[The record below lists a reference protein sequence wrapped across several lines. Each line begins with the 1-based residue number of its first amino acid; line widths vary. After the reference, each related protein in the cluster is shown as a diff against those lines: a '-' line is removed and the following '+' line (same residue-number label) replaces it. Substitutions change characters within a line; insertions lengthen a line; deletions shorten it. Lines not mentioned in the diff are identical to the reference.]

1 LRRHADA
8 NLAMMLSSLRLFQF
22 RNFANQEI
30 TMRPGLC
37 FFVGRNG
44 QGKTN
49 LLESVFMLS
58 RGESFRP
65 AQHDHFLRNSDP
77 DQFSSERARVV
88 GGFQTPLG
96 KQTLTLDFSE
106 GRRSINLD
114 GKRTGFSTTSAL
126 FPVVLFSPESL
137 AAIKEGPDQRRQLI
151 DSVLTT
157 RSERDSKLLREFTKT
172 LRARNI
178 LLKQISGGDARV
190 TTRDSLESLT
200 TVFLLLATQVTEARL
215 NVLREL
221 APEMRR
227 SASRIF
233 GGAPRLPLINSADGF
248 ASEELN
254 VRFAYEISGSDA
266 LDWSANQIFD
276 ALSQRRTELE
286 RREIEYGASL
296 VGPQK
301 HDLRVMFNDNDSR
314 FYCSQGQQRALI
326 LAFKIAQIN
335 VHHSTL
341 GRYPILLLDDVMSEL
356 DADKRSRLME
366 YLEQTN
372 AQVLITATDLT
383 WSQKFSHERN
393 AVFTVENGS
402 VTLAAS
408 SAVRAVGVSNMLEDA
423 AT

>member
-1 LRRHADA
+1 
-8 NLAMMLSSLRLFQF
+8 MMLSSLRLFQF

-30 TMRPGLC
+30 SLRPGLC

-49 LLESVFMLS
+49 LLESVYMLS

-65 AQHDHFLRNSDP
+65 AQHDHFLRNSEISDVP
-77 DQFSSERARVV
+77 TNRARVA
-88 GGFQTPLG
+88 GGFQTPMG
-96 KQTLTLDFSE
+96 KQTLTLDFAE

-126 FPVVLFSPESL
+126 FPMVLFSPESL

-157 RSERDSKLLREFTKT
+157 RSERDSKLLREFAKT
-172 LRARNI
+172 LRARNA
-178 LLKQISGGDARV
+178 LLKQISGGDTRI

-200 TVFLLLATQVTEARL
+200 TVFLLLATQVTESRL
-215 NVLREL
+215 TVLREL

-233 GGAPRLPLINSADGF
+233 NKVASISLKSAADSLF
-248 ASEELN
+248 DEELN

-266 LDWSANQIFD
+266 LDWTADQIFN
-276 ALSQRRTELE
+276 ALSQRRAELE

-301 HDLRVMFNDNDSR
+301 HDLRLMFDGNDSR

-356 DADKRSRLME
+356 DADKRGRLME

-408 SAVRAVGVSNMLEDA
+408 SAVRAVGFSNMLEDA

>member
-1 LRRHADA
+1 
-8 NLAMMLSSLRLFQF
+8 
-22 RNFANQEI
+22 
-30 TMRPGLC
+30 
-37 FFVGRNG
+37 
-44 QGKTN
+44 
-49 LLESVFMLS
+49 MLS

-65 AQHDHFLRNSDP
+65 AQHDHFLRRTHDLQDSVD
-77 DQFSSERARVV
+77 RARVV
-88 GGFQTPLG
+88 GTFQTPLG
-96 KQTLTLDFSE
+96 KQSLTLDFAD

-157 RSERDSKLLREFTKT
+157 RSERDSRLLREFSKT
-172 LRARNI
+172 LRSRNV
-178 LLKQISGGDARV
+178 LLKQISAGDTRT

-200 TVFLLLATQVTEARL
+200 TVFLLLATQVTEARIKI
-215 NVLREL
+215 LREL
-221 APEMRR
+221 APEMRK
-227 SASRIF
+227 SATRIF
-233 GGAPRLPLINSADGF
+233 SNESTDSLINSADRL
-248 ASEELN
+248 SERDLKL
-254 VRFAYEISGSDA
+254 RFVYEISGSDA
-266 LDWSANQIFD
+266 LDWNADQIFD
-276 ALSQRRTELE
+276 ALSQRRTQLE

-301 HDLRVMFNDNDSR
+301 HDLRIFFDDNDSR

-383 WSQKFSHERN
+383 WSGKFSHERN
-393 AVFTVENGS
+393 AVFAVENGS

>member
-1 LRRHADA
+1 
-8 NLAMMLSSLRLFQF
+8 MMLSSLRLFQF

-30 TMRPGLC
+30 PLRPGLC

-44 QGKTN
+44 QGNTN
-49 LLESVFMLS
+49 LLESVYILS

-65 AQHDHFLRNSDP
+65 AQHDHFLRNSEGTD
-77 DQFSSERARVV
+77 SSFGRARVA
-88 GGFQTPLG
+88 GAFQTSIG
-96 KQTLTLDFSE
+96 KQALTLDFAE

-157 RSERDSKLLREFTKT
+157 RSERDSKLLREFAKT
-172 LRARNI
+172 LRARNV
-178 LLKQISGGDARV
+178 LLKQIGGGDTRT

-215 NVLREL
+215 QVLREL

-233 GGAPRLPLINSADGF
+233 SPKPSVSIINSADNF
-248 ASEELN
+248 TAEDLN
-254 VRFAYEISGSDA
+254 LRFAYEISGSDA
-266 LDWSANQIFD
+266 LDWTAEQIFN

-301 HDLRVMFNDNDSR
+301 HDLRVMFDDNDSR

-383 WSQKFSHERN
+383 WSQKFSQERN

>member
-1 LRRHADA
+1 
-8 NLAMMLSSLRLFQF
+8 
-22 RNFANQEI
+22 
-30 TMRPGLC
+30 
-37 FFVGRNG
+37 
-44 QGKTN
+44 
-49 LLESVFMLS
+49 MLS

-65 AQHDHFLRNSDP
+65 AQHDHFLRNADSEQP
-77 DQFSSERARVV
+77 SAERARAV
-88 GGFQTPLG
+88 GGFKTPLG
-96 KQTLTLDFSE
+96 KQTLTLDFAE

-137 AAIKEGPDQRRQLI
+137 SAIKEGPDQRRQLI

-157 RSERDSKLLREFTKT
+157 RSERDSKLLREFAKT
-172 LRARNI
+172 LRARNV
-178 LLKQISGGDARV
+178 LLKQIGGGDTRT

-215 NVLREL
+215 QVLREL

-227 SASRIF
+227 SATRIF
-233 GGAPRLPLINSADGF
+233 STEPSVSLINSADNF
-248 ASEELN
+248 QAEDMKL
-254 VRFAYEISGSDA
+254 RFAYEISGSDA
-266 LDWSANQIFD
+266 LDWTAEQIFN
-276 ALSQRRTELE
+276 ALSQRRNELE

-301 HDLRVMFNDNDSR
+301 HDLRVIFDGNDSR

-393 AVFTVENGS
+393 AVFAVENGS

-408 SAVRAVGVSNMLEDA
+408 SAVRAVGISNMLEDA

>member
-1 LRRHADA
+1 
-8 NLAMMLSSLRLFQF
+8 MLSSLRLFQF

-30 TMRPGLC
+30 TLRPGLC

-49 LLESVFMLS
+49 LLESVYMLS

-65 AQHDHFLRNSDP
+65 AQHDHFVRNSNGG
-77 DQFSSERARVV
+77 QLSAERARVV
-88 GGFQTPLG
+88 GGFQTSLG
-96 KQTLTLDFSE
+96 KQVLTLDFAE

-157 RSERDSKLLREFTKT
+157 RSERDSKLLREFAKI
-172 LRARNI
+172 LRARNV
-178 LLKQISGGDARV
+178 LLKQISGGDTRV

-215 NVLREL
+215 TVLREL

-233 GGAPRLPLINSADGF
+233 SSALSESFINSAESFSDKEF
-248 ASEELN
+248 NL
-254 VRFAYEISGSDA
+254 RFAYEISGSDA

-276 ALSQRRTELE
+276 ALSQRRIELK

-301 HDLRVMFNDNDSR
+301 HDLRIMLDGGDSR

-383 WSQKFSHERN
+383 WSKKFSHERN

-402 VTLAAS
+402 VTLAAN

>member
-1 LRRHADA
+1 
-8 NLAMMLSSLRLFQF
+8 MMLSSLRLFQF

-30 TMRPGLC
+30 PLRPGLC

-49 LLESVFMLS
+49 LLESVYMLS

-65 AQHDHFLRNSDP
+65 AQHDHFLQNLEETDSS
-77 DQFSSERARVV
+77 FSRARVV
-88 GGFQTPLG
+88 GGFQTSLG
-96 KQTLTLDFSE
+96 KQALTLDFAE

-157 RSERDSKLLREFTKT
+157 RSERDSKLLREFAKT
-172 LRARNI
+172 LRARNV
-178 LLKQISGGDARV
+178 LLKQIGGGDTRI

-215 NVLREL
+215 QVLREL

-227 SASRIF
+227 SATRIF
-233 GGAPRLPLINSADGF
+233 STEPSVSFINSADHF
-248 ASEELN
+248 RAEDLKLK
-254 VRFAYEISGSDA
+254 FAYEISGSDA
-266 LDWSANQIFD
+266 LDWTAEQIFN

-301 HDLRVMFNDNDSR
+301 HDLRVMFDDNDSR

>member
-1 LRRHADA
+1 SATR
-8 NLAMMLSSLRLFQF
+8 
-22 RNFANQEI
+22 I
-30 TMRPGLC
+30 
-37 FFVGRNG
+37 
-44 QGKTN
+44 
-49 LLESVFMLS
+49 
-58 RGESFRP
+58 
-65 AQHDHFLRNSDP
+65 
-77 DQFSSERARVV
+77 
-88 GGFQTPLG
+88 
-96 KQTLTLDFSE
+96 
-106 GRRSINLD
+106 
-114 GKRTGFSTTSAL
+114 FSTE
-126 FPVVLFSPESL
+126 P
-137 AAIKEGPDQRRQLI
+137 
-151 DSVLTT
+151 SVT
-157 RSERDSKLLREFTKT
+157 
-172 LRARNI
+172 
-178 LLKQISGGDARV
+178 
-190 TTRDSLESLT
+190 
-200 TVFLLLATQVTEARL
+200 
-215 NVLREL
+215 
-221 APEMRR
+221 
-227 SASRIF
+227 
-233 GGAPRLPLINSADGF
+233 LINSADNF
-248 ASEELN
+248 QAEDLKL
-254 VRFAYEISGSDA
+254 RFAYEISGSDA
-266 LDWSANQIFD
+266 LDWTAEQIFN
-276 ALSQRRTELE
+276 ALSQRRNELE

-301 HDLRVMFNDNDSR
+301 HDLRVIFDGNDSR